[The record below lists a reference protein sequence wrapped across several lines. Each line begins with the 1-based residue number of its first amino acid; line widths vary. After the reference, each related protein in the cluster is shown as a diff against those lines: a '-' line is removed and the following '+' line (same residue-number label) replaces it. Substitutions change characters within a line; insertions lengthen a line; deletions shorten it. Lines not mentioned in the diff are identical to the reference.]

1 MQSIIFD
8 LYSPQQIR
16 EMYFQAWESEYNE
29 WLDNE
34 VGRKLLYELFE
45 DANIEKLK
53 RLQKQVIEETTIGY
67 EDDYGYT
74 LKEFDKQV
82 EYTANGPQLL
92 LFPVE

>member
-53 RLQKQVIEETTIGY
+53 RLQMRVIEEATIGY
-67 EDDYGYT
+67 DDDYGYT

-82 EYTANGPQLL
+82 EYTANGPKLL

>member
-53 RLQKQVIEETTIGY
+53 RLQMRVIEEATIGY
-67 EDDYGYT
+67 DDDYGYT
-74 LKEFDKQV
+74 LKEFDKHV